1 MRIAIT
7 GGTGFI
13 GRSLVLRH
21 IAAGD
26 AVRVLSRRPGSQSGL
41 PDAVKMYLG
50 DLVLGGDSASLSR
63 FVDGVDAIYH
73 CAGEITCAGRM
84 RLLHVEGTRKLV
96 EAAKGNVGHWV
107 QLSSVGAYG
116 PHLRGVVAEE
126 TPLQP
131 TGVYQTSKAE
141 SDQLVQQSAE
151 DGAFSCTVLRPSLV
165 FGPDMRN
172 RSLRQMTAT
181 IDRGLFFFMARP
193 GNLWVGGRSQRWG

>member
-7 GGTGFI
+7 GRTGFI

-26 AVRVLSRRPGSQSGL
+26 AVRMLSRRPGSQSGL

-50 DLVLGGDSASLSR
+50 DLVLAGNSASLSR

-73 CAGEITCAGRM
+73 CAGEIACAGRM
-84 RLLHVEGTRKLV
+84 RLLHVDGTRKLV
-96 EAAKGNVGHWV
+96 EAAKGNIGHWV
-107 QLSSVGAYG
+107 QLSNVGAYG

-193 GNLWVGGRSQRWG
+193 GNLWV